1 MAFILV
7 YITNPSKKDAKELA
21 LYLLKRKLV
30 ACANIFPIDSLYWWK
45 GKIEESKEYVLIV
58 KTKKENWNKIKTEVK
73 KIHSYTTPCIAK
85 INVSAN
91 KEYED
96 WLRSVVK

>member
-1 MAFILV
+1 MSFIFA
-7 YITNPSKKDAKELA
+7 YITNPDKKHAKKVA
-21 LYLLKRKLV
+21 LHLLKKKLV
-30 ACANIFPIDSLYWWK
+30 ACVNLFPIESLYWWD
-45 GKIEESKEYVLIV
+45 GKIEESKEYALIV
-58 KTKKENWNKIKTEVK
+58 KTKKENWNKLKTEVK
-73 KIHSYTTPCIAK
+73 KIHSYTIPCITK